1 MSCSSTRPSDQPAI
15 RASRTRNSEIRPRS
29 IDERL
34 DLAAVYAVAQWE
46 YEPTLLDGVAG
57 PIVVT
62 VTVNFALN

>member
-1 MSCSSTRPSDQPAI
+1 L
-15 RASRTRNSEIRPRS
+15 

-46 YEPTLLDGVAG
+46 YEPTLLDGVAV
-57 PIVVT
+57 PMVVP